1 MKFSAFVTL
10 WNVKMNKGNDEDRN
24 DCINRIMKTD
34 YVPIEEKQVRA
45 NNIIKNTYYIKKV
58 EDGVEREV
66 FHINSTAKHIFTFLT
81 VVDLYTNIEIEFK
94 DALNEYN
101 TLAKLGA
108 MDVIFSAIPEDELK
122 EFKMIVD
129 FETNDAIANEYENH
143 AFIRSQVE
151 RFGTLIGN
159 VIEPILS
166 TIDLDK
172 VKEVIEKTMG

>member
-1 MKFSAFVTL
+1 
-10 WNVKMNKGNDEDRN
+10 
-24 DCINRIMKTD
+24 
-34 YVPIEEKQVRA
+34 
-45 NNIIKNTYYIKKV
+45 
-58 EDGVEREV
+58 
-66 FHINSTAKHIFTFLT
+66 
-81 VVDLYTNIEIEFK
+81 
-94 DALNEYN
+94 
-101 TLAKLGA
+101 